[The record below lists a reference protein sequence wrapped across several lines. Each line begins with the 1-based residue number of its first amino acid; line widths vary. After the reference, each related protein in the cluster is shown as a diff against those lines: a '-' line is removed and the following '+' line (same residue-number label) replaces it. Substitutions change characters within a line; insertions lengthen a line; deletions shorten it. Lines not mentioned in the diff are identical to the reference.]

1 MPGSPAGRHHPVN
14 SPWPRRLAWM
24 AVGLFG
30 ATLVLAGLV
39 FANRDWLARRMLIS
53 ALEHQTGTGVRLD
66 GVELGAR
73 DASLRLQNLVISNP
87 PGFTARPLLALPE
100 LYLAYNP
107 EAASSNALRFREI
120 RLHLA
125 ELSLEVDRSG
135 RTNLMSLAASA
146 RSQRGGTE
154 VTNLLGGLNFQGI
167 DRLTLTLGRIH
178 FRDERDPR
186 RNRTFDL
193 GITNRSL
200 LNVRTLTQLMPLA
213 MEIAFKGG
221 MTTTPGSTAVP

>member
-1 MPGSPAGRHHPVN
+1 
-14 SPWPRRLAWM
+14 M

-39 FANRDWLARRMLIS
+39 FANRDRLARRMLIS
-53 ALEHQTGTGVRLD
+53 ALEHQTGTRVRLD

-100 LYLAYNP
+100 LYLAYEP
-107 EAASSNALRFREI
+107 ESASSNA
-120 RLHLA
+120 
-125 ELSLEVDRSG
+125 S
-135 RTNLMSLAASA
+135 AAT
-146 RSQRGGTE
+146 QRGETD

-167 DRLTLTLGRIH
+167 DRLTLTLGRVY

-200 LNVRTLTQLMPLA
+200 LNVRTLTQLIPLA
-213 MEIAFKGG
+213 MEIAIKGG
-221 MTTTPGSTAVP
+221 MTMTPASRSVP